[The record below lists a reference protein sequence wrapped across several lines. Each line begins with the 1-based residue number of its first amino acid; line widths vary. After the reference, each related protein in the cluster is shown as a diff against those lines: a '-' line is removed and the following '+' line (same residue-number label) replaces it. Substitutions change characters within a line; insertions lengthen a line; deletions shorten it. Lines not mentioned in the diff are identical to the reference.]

1 MSWARRG
8 LLALPFA
15 VAGLLSVLSLVSR
28 PLHLRTQ
35 HIAAYGFLF
44 GAPWAWLLDRGWVG
58 YVHSRWAE
66 ALVGYAVILWI
77 PAFLYSGCLWLLMR
91 ILGFPASRVRA

>member
-8 LLALPFA
+8 LLAVPFA
-15 VAGLLSVLSLVSR
+15 VAGLLNVLGLISR

-44 GAPWAWLLDRGWVG
+44 GAPWAWLLDR
-58 YVHSRWAE
+58 RWSDTFTAD
-66 ALVGYAVILWI
+66 GRRQWSPTQSY
-77 PAFLYSGCLWLLMR
+77 C
-91 ILGFPASRVRA
+91 GFPRSCIPVVCGS